1 MMPPY
6 SWSTPGRKPGI
17 STNVTSG
24 ILKALQK
31 RTNPAPLSDA
41 SISRAPASTF
51 GWLATIPT
59 VAPRMRQLA
68 ILTCDLCVA
77 LLLYELLKPVGRNLS
92 LLAAF
97 FRVVFVAIAGA
108 NVLDRKS

>member
-51 GWLATIPT
+51 GWLATIQT
-59 VAPRMRQLA
+59 VAPRMRQ
-68 ILTCDLCVA
+68 
-77 LLLYELLKPVGRNLS
+77 ELNLGRAPNAPPPPPFARGVVLRRARQHLRLVGHNTDR
-92 LLAAF
+92 
-97 FRVVFVAIAGA
+97 GPA
-108 NVLDRKS
+108 NAPEAH